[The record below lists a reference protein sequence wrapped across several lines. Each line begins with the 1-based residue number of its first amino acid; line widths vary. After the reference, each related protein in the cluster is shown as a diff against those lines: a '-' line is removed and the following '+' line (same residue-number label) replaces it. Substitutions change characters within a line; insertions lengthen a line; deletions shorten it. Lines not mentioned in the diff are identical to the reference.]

1 MSHDPAAAFQPQHL
15 ADILLSSGERI
26 AAATLP
32 VPATMAQAMA
42 VQALTAGA
50 YVAGP
55 IGYKVARSADGAAVI
70 GRLLPL
76 AIDVDGQAPAVF
88 PWRRGARMEV
98 EIAVRLETALPPR
111 QDGYSRDAVISAI
124 GSVHLGIEILDSRL
138 EEGGKAPF
146 LLFLADRLGN
156 AGYVLGPELPKAA
169 LDTVGGMPL
178 DISVGEVSIHAAP
191 ARHPADD
198 VLAWLMDWACDLTR
212 PQDTLSAGE
221 ILTTGSLCGALDVGH
236 PGPLHARLG
245 SLGEVRA
252 MLVQRV

>member
-1 MSHDPAAAFQPQHL
+1 MPNDPAAAFDPHRL
-15 ADILLSSGERI
+15 ADILSAARERI

-32 VPATMAQAMA
+32 APATMAQAMA
-42 VQALTAGA
+42 VQAVTAGA
-50 YVAGP
+50 DAAGSV
-55 IGYKVARSADGAAVI
+55 GHKVARSADGTAAV

-76 AIDVDGQAPAVF
+76 AITGEGQEPAIF

-98 EIAVRLETALPPR
+98 EIAVRLATALPPR
-111 QDGYSRDAVISAI
+111 QGGYRRDQVIAAV

-156 AGYVLGPELPKAA
+156 AGYVLGLEVAKTA
-169 LDTVGGMPL
+169 LETVGGMPL
-178 DISVGEVSIHAAP
+178 EVWLDEVSIHAGQ

-198 VLAWLMDWACDLTR
+198 VLAWLMDWACDATR

-221 ILTTGSLCGALDVGH
+221 IVTTGSLCGALDVDH
-236 PGPLHARLG
+236 PGLLRARLG
-245 SLGEVRA
+245 SIGEICVVLQEA
-252 MLVQRV
+252 T